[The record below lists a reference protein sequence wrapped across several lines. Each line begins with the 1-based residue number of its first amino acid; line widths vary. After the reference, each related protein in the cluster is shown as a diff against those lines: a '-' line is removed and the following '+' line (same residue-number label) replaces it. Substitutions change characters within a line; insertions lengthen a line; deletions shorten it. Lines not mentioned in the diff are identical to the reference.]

1 MTPPTTMNDSN
12 LVNAVIFTMVH
23 QVAEAAAATVLEK
36 VPESYHHRH
45 ILYSFSDTVMIGS

>member
-1 MTPPTTMNDSN
+1 MNDSN